1 MKKENKLQAK
11 KKKQKQLKR
20 ARISKG
26 IRTALWVAIP
36 VIVVGI
42 IVFLIVNGEVK
53 SHYSFSDGL
62 NDDGT
67 IKGVNVEDY
76 VTLGDYSNMTA
87 KRSELVTEEEIEKQI
102 QADLDANKVLNKES
116 TNTIADKDKVS
127 IDFKGMVDNEEF
139 EGGTSTDY
147 EVEIGSGTLIDDFEQ
162 QLIGHKVGDEFN
174 VEVTFPNDYASNRS
188 LEGKD
193 AVFAVTIKGIYEAPE
208 LTDEYVKEK
217 HSDVASTVEEYRKY
231 VEETIY
237 KSNLEQFA
245 EDYVRDASKVTVPK
259 NYYKALKHVY
269 EANYEEEFNYY
280 NQMYYSYFGT
290 YMWKDKY
297 DYFGKTKEEFE
308 QMVEDAVNDTAE
320 FSLVTQA
327 VYEKEGLSIKDSDV
341 DDFIKEFSDYGNT
354 EDAVKDYGR
363 GYWVQGTKSKA
374 AIEYLASLVKVEE

>member
-36 VIVVGI
+36 VLVVGI

-208 LTDEYVKEK
+208 LTDEYVKGK

-259 NYYKALKHVY
+259 NYYKAL
-269 EANYEEEFNYY
+269 
-280 NQMYYSYFGT
+280 M
-290 YMWKDKY
+290 
-297 DYFGKTKEEFE
+297 
-308 QMVEDAVNDTAE
+308 
-320 FSLVTQA
+320 
-327 VYEKEGLSIKDSDV
+327 
-341 DDFIKEFSDYGNT
+341 
-354 EDAVKDYGR
+354 
-363 GYWVQGTKSKA
+363 
-374 AIEYLASLVKVEE
+374 